1 MAFSVE
7 EALQYLL
14 GAYRHERMA
23 HTFLFSGPEGA
34 GKNKLAQELFKA
46 LNGLPNALGHPDFHR
61 IEPESKSR
69 RILVEQIRELEAS
82 LRLHSNQAAWK
93 FGVISDADRL
103 MPQAG
108 NAFLKTLEEPPEHS
122 VLILV
127 TALPAALLDTIR
139 SRCIQVPLR
148 ESGPRQLEPEAI
160 QLLDAVSEFFEAR
173 DFSVASALG
182 LARQLHESLTAV
194 RLRIA
199 EEHEAL
205 LKREQEIYRQKTDGR
220 WLDDLAERLSA
231 LTESRYVKIRASLV
245 TRLIEWF
252 GDIIRLQH
260 KTIHLDLPHYRA
272 KTERSAGEIALPELL
287 NRIRALESLQ
297 EQFSRNVQESLAID
311 VAFLKA
317 FGPSSRNG
325 VME

>member
-1 MAFSVE
+1 
-7 EALQYLL
+7 
-14 GAYRHERMA
+14 
-23 HTFLFSGPEGA
+23 
-34 GKNKLAQELFKA
+34 
-46 LNGLPNALGHPDFHR
+46 
-61 IEPESKSR
+61 
-69 RILVEQIRELEAS
+69 
-82 LRLHSNQAAWK
+82 
-93 FGVISDADRL
+93 
-103 MPQAG
+103 
-108 NAFLKTLEEPPEHS
+108 
-122 VLILV
+122 
-127 TALPAALLDTIR
+127 
-139 SRCIQVPLR
+139 LR
-148 ESGPRQLEPEAI
+148 ESGTRQLEPEAI
-160 QLLDAVSEFFEAR
+160 QLLDAVSGFFEAR
-173 DFSVASALG
+173 DFSVAGALG

-205 LKREQEIYRQKTDGR
+205 LKREQEIYRQTTDGK

-231 LTESRYVKIRASLV
+231 LTESRYVKMRASLIM
-245 TRLIEWF
+245 RLIEWF

-317 FGPSSRNG
+317 FGPG
-325 VME
+325 KE

>member
-7 EALQYLL
+7 EALRYLL
-14 GAYRHERMA
+14 SAHGHERMA

-34 GKNKLAQELFKA
+34 GKNKLAEELFKA
-46 LNGLPNALGHPDFHR
+46 LNNLPNALGHPDFHR

-82 LRLHSNQAAWK
+82 LRLHASQAAWK

-148 ESGPRQLEPEAI
+148 DSGTRHLEPEAI
-160 QLLDAVSEFFEAR
+160 QLLDAVSEFFEAG
-173 DFSVASALG
+173 DFSVAGALG
-182 LARQLHESLTAV
+182 LARQFHESLTAV
-194 RLRIA
+194 RSRLA

-205 LKREQEIYRQKTDGR
+205 LKREQEIYRQTTDGK
-220 WLDDLAERLSA
+220 WLEDQAGRLSA
-231 LTESRYVKIRASLV
+231 LTESRYVKMRAALIM
-245 TRLIEWF
+245 RLIEWF

-260 KTIHLDLPHYRA
+260 NALHLDLPQYRA
-272 KTERSAGEIALPELL
+272 KTEQSAGRIALPEVLD
-287 NRIRALESLQ
+287 RVSALESLQ
-297 EQFSRNVQESLAID
+297 EQFSTNVQESLAID

-317 FGPSSRNG
+317 FGPGR
-325 VME
+325 

>member
-1 MAFSVE
+1 MAFSIE

-14 GAYRHERMA
+14 RAHRHQRMA

-34 GKNKLAQELFKA
+34 GKNRLAQEFFKA
-46 LNGLPNALGHPDFHR
+46 LNRLPNAVGHPDFHR

-69 RILVEQIRELEAS
+69 RILVDQIRELEAS
-82 LRLHSNQAAWK
+82 LRMRSTEAAWK
-93 FGVISDADRL
+93 FGVITDADRL

-139 SRCIQVPLR
+139 SRCVQVPLR
-148 ESGPRQLEPEAI
+148 LSGIRLLEPEAI
-160 QLLDAVSEFFEAR
+160 SLLDAVSEFFEAR
-173 DFSVASALG
+173 DFSVAGAIG
-182 LARQLHESLTAV
+182 LARRLQEFLAAA
-194 RLRIA
+194 RLRIM

-205 LKREQEIYRQKTDGR
+205 LRREQEVYKQTTDGR
-220 WLDDLAERLSA
+220 WLGDLAERFSA

-252 GDIIRLQH
+252 GDIVRLQQN
-260 KTIHLDLPHYRA
+260 TFHLDLPHYRP
-272 KTERSAGEIALPELL
+272 KTERAAGEIPLPELL
-287 NRIRALESLQ
+287 DRMRALESLQ
-297 EQFSRNVQESLAID
+297 DHFSKNVQEGLAID

-317 FGPSSRNG
+317 FGPGRK
-325 VME
+325 